1 MFSFRPARR
10 ARFTKSFATVF
21 KKCCLLFPI
30 QSAEKTTLRRELI
43 SSLFPDVWNS
53 SAELRRILKI
63 SWQKFSGNGILCLL
77 WKLNKLRRNFSGLQ
91 MSTERLSIVLPL
103 IENLFLRRRWLLKLQ
118 GTRWFISPIFT
129 FRRFNENCFSHFS
142 SDCKQS
148 EKFN

>member
-30 QSAEKTTLRRELI
+30 WSAEKNNNAKRINFFTFFLRLKQFRRAAKNFKNFMTKVFGKMEFCVCFESWTNSKKVFSWPSNVSPLFFH
-43 SSLFPDVWNS
+43 SLKKS
-53 SAELRRILKI
+53 
-63 SWQKFSGNGILCLL
+63 
-77 WKLNKLRRNFSGLQ
+77 
-91 MSTERLSIVLPL
+91 
-103 IENLFLRRRWLLKLQ
+103 FLRRLWLLKLQ

-129 FRRFNENCFSHFS
+129 FRRFNENCFSYFS